1 MAYKEVFQWLVDIG
15 LVEVLL
21 PFLLVY
27 TIVFAVLQRTQ
38 VFGVEGKKPK
48 TKLNAMVAFVMG
60 FFAVLATNLL
70 NIINI
75 ILFYFVL
82 LIVIGLLLA
91 LILGIS
97 GAEVRSRLYIG
108 VMLFFAGLFLFFG
121 LAKAG
126 VIDENAFWTGFVI
139 PMLILGAIVY
149 GIFYLFKEKKPKPQ
163 RQQAQRQPQQAPQRT
178 QQGPSQQELE
188 QGAEELLRG
197 LPPEAREALSRTLQR
212 QQRERNP

>member
-1 MAYKEVFQWLVDIG
+1 MAYQEVFQFLVDIG
-15 LVEVLL
+15 LLEVIL
-21 PFLLVY
+21 PFLLVF
-27 TIVFAVLQRTQ
+27 TITYAVLQRTQ
-38 VFGVEGKKPK
+38 VFGLDGKKPK

-91 LILGIS
+91 LILGLS
-97 GAEVRSRLYIG
+97 GAEVKSRLYIG

-126 VIDENAFWTGFVI
+126 IIDENAFWTGFVI
-139 PMLILGAIVY
+139 PMIILGAIVY
-149 GIFYLFKEKKPKPQ
+149 GIFYFFKEKKPAA
-163 RQQAQRQPQQAPQRT
+163 RPQRT
-178 QQGPSQQELE
+178 EPPRPQQQRPGQAPRQQRPTRE
-188 QGAEELLRG
+188 QIEELNRRIEQMS
-197 LPPEAREALSRTLQR
+197 PEEREALAREMQR
-212 QQRERNP
+212 PGQQ